1 MKIYTKLEYHWSD
14 TANKYV
20 LDNSESI
27 EYTGIVGLM
36 CGASAGQKAS
46 ASAAS
51 ALSVQMAGQA
61 TAVFGASSAVY
72 TALSNAYSPIVA
84 AGPSQQ
90 GFSAQEASNLNSEA
104 ITQTGT
110 EYKNDKEALGN
121 AQAAQGGGNVALPS
135 GTTTAADEQLAA
147 NAGNQT
153 ASELSQITQKNYD
166 QGNANYNAA
175 VAGEANL
182 PNVYDAANSAGTA
195 AVGASQNAGTQQNAV
210 SQQNNS
216 WMSLVGGALGDVA
229 GVASAGLQASG
240 SSGVS
245 GIVGG
250 MGNGNASQSALNGAI
265 NGPGGGY
272 ATVNNSNPGLP
283 TSIGL

>member
-51 ALSVQMAGQA
+51 ALSVQMAAQSA
-61 TAVFGASSAVY
+61 TVFGASSQIFNS
-72 TALSNAYSPIVA
+72 LNAAFSPIVA

-110 EYKNDKEALGN
+110 EYKNEKEALGN

-153 ASELSQITQKNYD
+153 ASELSQITQANYA
-166 QGNANYNAA
+166 QGNANYKAA
-175 VAGEANL
+175 VTGEEAL
-182 PNVYDAANSAGTA
+182 PDVYNTANSAGTTA
-195 AVGASQNAGTQQNAV
+195 TGASSNAGTQQNQV
-210 SQQNNS
+210 SQESNS
-216 WMSLVGGALGDVA
+216 WMSLVSGALGDVA
-229 GVASAGLQASG
+229 GVASAGL
-240 SSGVS
+240 VS
-245 GIVGG
+245 GKI
-250 MGNGNASQSALNGAI
+250 
-265 NGPGGGY
+265 GGGGGGS
-272 ATVNNSNPGLP
+272 VNYQS
-283 TSIGL
+283 

>member
-36 CGASAGQKAS
+36 CGASSAQTAS
-46 ASAAS
+46 ANQAS
-51 ALSVQMAGQA
+51 ALSMQMADQA
-61 TAVFGASSAVY
+61 TTEFGASSAIF
-72 TALSNAYSPIVA
+72 TALQSSYAPIVA

-110 EYKNDKEALGN
+110 EYKNEKEALGN
-121 AQAAQGGGNVALPS
+121 AQAAQGGGNTALPS

-153 ASELSQITQKNYD
+153 ASELGQITQANYA

-175 VAGEANL
+175 TTGMENL
-182 PNVYDAANSAGTA
+182 SNVYNSANSAGGVAT
-195 AVGASQNAGTQQNAV
+195 GASQNAGTQQNAV
-210 SQQNNS
+210 SSANNS
-216 WMSLVGGALGDVA
+216 WMSLVSGALGDITSVA
-229 GVASAGLQASG
+229 TGGLSNLAGDAIG
-240 SSGVS
+240 T
-245 GIVGG
+245 VGG

-265 NGPGGGY
+265 NGSGGGY

-283 TSIGL
+283 TGISS

>member
-36 CGASAGQKAS
+36 CGASSAQTAS
-46 ASAAS
+46 ANQAS
-51 ALSVQMAGQA
+51 ALSTQMAGQA
-61 TAVFGASSAVY
+61 TTEFGASSAIF
-72 TALSNAYSPIVA
+72 TALQSSYAPIVA

-110 EYKNDKEALGN
+110 EYKNEKEALGN
-121 AQAAQGGGNVALPS
+121 AQAAQGGGNTALPS

-153 ASELSQITQKNYD
+153 ASELGQITQANYA

-175 VAGEANL
+175 TTGMENL
-182 PNVYDAANSAGTA
+182 SNVYNSANSAGGVAT
-195 AVGASQNAGTQQNAV
+195 GASQNAGTQQNAV
-210 SQQNNS
+210 SSANNS
-216 WMSLVGGALGDVA
+216 WMSLVSGALGDITSVA
-229 GVASAGLQASG
+229 TGGLSNLAGDAIG
-240 SSGVS
+240 T
-245 GIVGG
+245 VGG

-265 NGPGGGY
+265 NGSGGGY

-283 TSIGL
+283 TGISS

>member
-36 CGASAGQKAS
+36 CGASSAQTAS
-46 ASAAS
+46 ANQAS
-51 ALSVQMAGQA
+51 ALATQMAAQSA
-61 TAVFGASSAVY
+61 TVFGASSQIFNS
-72 TALSNAYSPIVA
+72 LNAAFSPIVA

-110 EYKNDKEALGN
+110 EYKNEKEALGN

-153 ASELSQITQKNYD
+153 ASELSQITQANYA
-166 QGNANYNAA
+166 QGNANYKAA
-175 VAGEANL
+175 VAGEEAL
-182 PNVYDAANSAGTA
+182 PDVYNTANSAGTTA
-195 AVGASQNAGTQQNAV
+195 TGASSNAGTQQNQV
-210 SQQNNS
+210 SQESNS
-216 WMSLVGGALGDVA
+216 WMSLVSGALGDVA
-229 GVASAGLQASG
+229 GVASAGL
-240 SSGVS
+240 
-245 GIVGG
+245 VGG
-250 MGNGNASQSALNGAI
+250 KI
-265 NGPGGGY
+265 GGGGS
-272 ATVNNSNPGLP
+272 VNYQS
-283 TSIGL
+283 

>member
-1 MKIYTKLEYHWSD
+1 
-14 TANKYV
+14 
-20 LDNSESI
+20 
-27 EYTGIVGLM
+27 
-36 CGASAGQKAS
+36 
-46 ASAAS
+46 
-51 ALSVQMAGQA
+51 MAGQA

-110 EYKNDKEALGN
+110 EYKNEKEALGN

>member
-36 CGASAGQKAS
+36 CGASSAQTAS
-46 ASAAS
+46 ANQAS
-51 ALSVQMAGQA
+51 ALSTQMASQA
-61 TAVFGASSAVY
+61 STVFGASSQIFNS
-72 TALSNAYSPIVA
+72 LNAAFSPIVA

-110 EYKNDKEALGN
+110 EYKNEKEALGN

-135 GTTTAADEQLAA
+135 GTTTAADEALAA

-153 ASELSQITQKNYD
+153 ASELSQITQANYA

-175 VAGEANL
+175 VAGEEAL
-182 PNVYDAANSAGTA
+182 PGVYNAATSAGSA
-195 AVGASQNAGTQQNAV
+195 ATGSSANAGNQQNQV
-210 SQQNNS
+210 SQANNS
-216 WMSLVGGALGDVA
+216 WMSLVGGALG
-229 GVASAGLQASG
+229 GVTGALTGGLTSSLMGG
-240 SSGVS
+240 SQGPTDT
-245 GIVGG
+245 
-250 MGNGNASQSALNGAI
+250 NSQSQLQTTFGNQAPQLPN
-265 NGPGGGY
+265 Y
-272 ATVNNSNPGLP
+272 NNNVAAPSDLGFNANTGL
-283 TSIGL
+283 